1 MLGAFTC
8 DIVKT
13 ESAKRSSLADV
24 SQNVSRKQNIHPKKK
39 MFLKH
44 LLTWSTKRSTSTL
57 LSKQML
63 YSNVGTF
70 SWGFTGDFQKK
81 NHSHIT

>member
-8 DIVKT
+8 NIVKT
-13 ESAKRSSLADV
+13 ESAKPSSLADV

-39 MFLKH
+39 MLVKH
-44 LLTWSTKRSTSTL
+44 LLTWGTNHSTSML

-81 NHSHIT
+81 KNILI